1 MLKIICQ
8 SCGQPMIELPDL
20 PDTRGVKRYGCQD
33 CNVVI
38 EEKLIR
44 VLDKEVKSE
53 ELHPLSFNEYVDK
66 VASHTPEFWQAVI
79 ENLASLDLIDLES
92 ESNLFE
98 EEGLGKEIYY
108 HRKILPRIRKPGKL
122 IDFFQPLKKE

>member
-8 SCGQPMIELPDL
+8 GCGQPMIELPDL
-20 PDTRGVKRYGCQD
+20 PDTRGVTCYGCQD
-33 CNVVI
+33 CNRVI
-38 EEKLIR
+38 EKKLIR
-44 VLDKEVKSE
+44 ALGKEAKDE
-53 ELHPLSFNEYVDK
+53 ELHPLNFDEYVHK
-66 VASHTPEFWQAVI
+66 VASNTPEFWQAVE

-98 EEGLGKEIYY
+98 EKGLGKEIYY
-108 HRKILPRIRKPGKL
+108 YQKLLPRSKEPGKL